1 VAFGA
6 SERASERAST
16 HATRRIHTHTPHS
29 ESQSERA
36 RERDARREVRGMLGK
51 RAQHMRMCIL
61 VVHVALAFGRRAKAE
76 RAEPACCEESATSRA
91 VSRELVTPVARVGL
105 EDEPSECEA
114 EGHNDRVLRGLVRAI
129 YCTYRTIRTRPGRLW
144 LRPQRPSVHGQRTGS
159 RRAEG
164 WSMNDRY

>member
-1 VAFGA
+1 MIYDASLARVAN
-6 SERASERAST
+6 ERVSERAST

-76 RAEPACCEESATSRA
+76 RAC
-91 VSRELVTPVARVGL
+91 
-105 EDEPSECEA
+105 
-114 EGHNDRVLRGLVRAI
+114 VLRGERDESG
-129 YCTYRTIRTRPGRLW
+129 CE
-144 LRPQRPSVHGQRTGS
+144 S
-159 RRAEG
+159 
-164 WSMNDRY
+164 